1 MLGFRVSV
9 LGFGVG
15 LRLRIGLWVRD
26 GVRFFLSYVI
36 SESVSPKLQ

>member
-26 GVRFFLSYVI
+26 GVRVFGQLFGLGVR
-36 SESVSPKLQ
+36 VGAKP